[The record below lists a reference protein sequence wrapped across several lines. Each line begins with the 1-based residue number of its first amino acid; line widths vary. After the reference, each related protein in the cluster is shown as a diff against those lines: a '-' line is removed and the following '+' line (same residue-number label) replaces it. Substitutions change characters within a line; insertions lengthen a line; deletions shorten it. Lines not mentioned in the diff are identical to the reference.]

1 MDSHMTK
8 VFSRPLQPGD
18 AAPDFVLQAVQTDR
32 TVSLSDYRNRSA
44 LFLALFRGLYCPFC
58 RRAIAHMAASAEKL
72 KPFGIQSLGIVATE
86 LENARLYY
94 RFRPM
99 RLELAVDP
107 ALSTHRSYGVPKPDP
122 TPEFFQAFESLRF
135 DASGELPVPLP
146 VEQASAALDHIDGF
160 RPTPT
165 DQRDAEQ
172 HYTQLDGQ
180 FLIDRSGIIRWANIE
195 CAREGPA
202 GLGKFPV
209 YEELLIAAQVAV
221 TA

>member
-1 MDSHMTK
+1 MTK
-8 VFSRPLQPGD
+8 AFSRPLRPGD

-58 RRAIAHMAASAEKL
+58 RRAIAQMAASAEKL
-72 KPFGIQSLGIVATE
+72 KPFGIQSLGVVATE
-86 LENARLYY
+86 LENARLYN
-94 RFRPM
+94 RFRPI

-122 TPEFFQAFESLRF
+122 TPEFFQAFESVRF

-146 VEQASAALDHIDGF
+146 VEQATAALDKIDGF
-160 RPTPT
+160 QPTPT

-180 FLIDRSGIIRWANIE
+180 FLIDRGGIIRWANIE

-202 GLGKFPV
+202 GLGKFPA
-209 YEELLIAAQVAV
+209 YEELLTAAQVAV